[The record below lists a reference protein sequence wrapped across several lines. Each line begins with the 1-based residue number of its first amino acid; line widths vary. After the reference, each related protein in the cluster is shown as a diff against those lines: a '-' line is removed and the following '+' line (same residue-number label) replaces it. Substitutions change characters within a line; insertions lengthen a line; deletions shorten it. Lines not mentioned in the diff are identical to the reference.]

1 VISDLHAGG
10 PDMTLAHVHRVVET
24 ANLLRSD
31 LIVLL
36 GDYTASYRIANTP
49 LLYRVWSGEL
59 ARLAAPLELGNHDWW
74 NDLAE
79 VRQALADAHI
89 PVLENKAIMLG
100 AEGHRLWLAGLG
112 DQIAFRLSNNRF
124 RGVDDLPATL
134 AEVKTDDPVLLLV
147 HEPDIFPR
155 VPSRVAL
162 TSPGILMADK
172 SACHRSGPPSCHRNT
187 AHATRTA
194 MLSNKAGT

>member
-1 VISDLHAGG
+1 
-10 PDMTLAHVHRVVET
+10 MTLAHVRRVVET

-36 GDYTASYRIANTP
+36 GDYTASYRIANTEVP
-49 LLYRVWSGEL
+49 YRDRSDEL
-59 ARLAAPLELGNHDWW
+59 ARLAAPLGTWAILGNYDWW

-89 PVLENKAIMLG
+89 PVLENKAVMVG
-100 AEGHRLWLAGLG
+100 GEGHRLWLAGLG
-112 DQIAFRLSNNRF
+112 DQIAFRLGDHRF

-134 AEVKTDDPVLLLV
+134 AEVTTDDLPVLLLV
-147 HEPDIFPR
+147 HEPDFFPR

-162 TSPGILMADK
+162 TL
-172 SACHRSGPPSCHRNT
+172 
-187 AHATRTA
+187 
-194 MLSNKAGT
+194 AGHTHGGG